1 MSEECKCYLV
11 IRIKGSVKARREH
24 LDTLRM
30 LNLKRANWATI
41 VPKRPSYEG
50 MLKKVE
56 HMITW
61 GEPNL
66 KTIKTFIRRIEV
78 IGDGKIEE
86 LGEEFL
92 KKLGF
97 ESLEDL
103 AKKIYSG
110 EVTLSKLKEKGLRP
124 YVRLHPPRGGF
135 KGTIKKHVSAGGEY
149 GYRGEKIN
157 ELFVRMAGV

>member
-1 MSEECKCYLV
+1 MSEDCRCYLV

-41 VPKRPSYEG
+41 VPKTPSYEG

-66 KTIKTFIRRIEV
+66 KTVKTFLRRIEL
-78 IGDGKIEE
+78 IGDGRLNEE
-86 LGEEFL
+86 VVR
-92 KKLGF
+92 KLGF
-97 ESLEDL
+97 ESIEDL
-103 AKKIYSG
+103 ARKIYAA
-110 EVTLSKLKEKGLRP
+110 EVTLSQLKDKGVRP
-124 YVRLHPPRGGF
+124 YARLHPPRGGF

-149 GYRGEKIN
+149 GYRGEGIN
-157 ELFVRMAGV
+157 DLFVRMAGIEA

>member
-1 MSEECKCYLV
+1 MPEDARCYLV
-11 IRIKGSVKARREH
+11 IRIKGSVKARKEH
-24 LDTLRM
+24 LDTLQM

-41 VPKRPSYEG
+41 VPKTPSYEG

-66 KTIKTFIRRIEV
+66 KTVKTFLRRVELA
-78 IGDGKIEE
+78 GDGRLDDEAV
-86 LGEEFL
+86 

-97 ESLEDL
+97 DSLEDL
-103 AKKIYSG
+103 AKKIYSA
-110 EVTLSKLKEKGLRP
+110 EITLNKLKEKGVKP
-124 YVRLHPPRGGF
+124 YARLHPPRGGF
-135 KGTIKKHVSAGGEY
+135 RGTIKKHVSAGGEY

-157 ELFVRMAGV
+157 DLFVRMAGIEA

>member
-1 MSEECKCYLV
+1 MSDASKCYLV
-11 IRIKGSVKARREH
+11 IRIRGSVKARKEH

-30 LNLKRANWATI
+30 LNLGRANWATI
-41 VPKRPSYEG
+41 VPKTPSYEG

-66 KTIKTFIRRIEV
+66 KTVKTFLRKIET
-78 IGDGKIEE
+78 IGDGRIEE
-86 LGEEFL
+86 KFL

-97 ESLEDL
+97 SSLDEL
-103 AKKIYSG
+103 AEKIYAG
-110 EVTLSKLKEKGLRP
+110 EVALNKLKDKGLRP
-124 YVRLHPPRGGF
+124 YIRLHPPKGGF
-135 KGTIKKHVSAGGEY
+135 KKTIKKHISAGGEY

>member
-1 MSEECKCYLV
+1 LPEEAKCYLV
-11 IRIKGSVKARREH
+11 IRIKGSVKARKDH
-24 LDTLRM
+24 LDTLKM
-30 LNLKRANWATI
+30 LNLSRANWATI
-41 VPKRPSYEG
+41 VPKTPSYEG

-66 KTIKTFIRRIEV
+66 KTIKTFLRRVEIM
-78 IGDGKIEE
+78 GDGKLDDEYAR
-86 LGEEFL
+86 
-92 KKLGF
+92 KLGF

-103 AKKIYSG
+103 ARKLYSA
-110 EVTLSKLKEKGLRP
+110 EVTLSSLKEKGVRP
-124 YVRLHPPRGGF
+124 YARLHPPKGGF
-135 KGTIKKHVSAGGEY
+135 KKTIKKHFSAGGEY

>member
-1 MSEECKCYLV
+1 MSEDARCYLV
-11 IRIKGSVKARREH
+11 IRIKGSVKARKEH
-24 LDTLRM
+24 LDTLQM

-41 VPKRPSYEG
+41 VPKTPSYEG

-66 KTIKTFIRRIEV
+66 KTVKTFLRRVELA
-78 IGDGKIEE
+78 GDGRLDDEAV
-86 LGEEFL
+86 

-97 ESLEDL
+97 DSIEDL
-103 AKKIYSG
+103 AKKIYSA
-110 EVTLSKLKEKGLRP
+110 EITLNKLKEKGVKP
-124 YVRLHPPRGGF
+124 YARLHPPRGGF
-135 KGTIKKHVSAGGEY
+135 RGTIKKHVSAGGEY

-157 ELFVRMAGV
+157 ELFVRMAGIEA

>member
-1 MSEECKCYLV
+1 MAEEAKCYLV
-11 IRIKGSVKARREH
+11 IRIKGSVKARKEH

-30 LNLKRANWATI
+30 LNLRRANWATI
-41 VPKRPSYEG
+41 VPKTPSYEG

-66 KTIKTFIRRIEV
+66 KTIKTFLRRVELM
-78 IGDGKIEE
+78 GDGRLDDEAA
-86 LGEEFL
+86 

-97 ESLEDL
+97 NSLEDL
-103 AKKIYSG
+103 AAKLYTA
-110 EVTLSKLKEKGLRP
+110 EVTLSSLKEKGVRP
-124 YVRLHPPRGGF
+124 YARLHPPRGGF
-135 KGTIKKHVSAGGEY
+135 KKTIKKHVTAGGEY
-149 GYRGEKIN
+149 GYRGERIN